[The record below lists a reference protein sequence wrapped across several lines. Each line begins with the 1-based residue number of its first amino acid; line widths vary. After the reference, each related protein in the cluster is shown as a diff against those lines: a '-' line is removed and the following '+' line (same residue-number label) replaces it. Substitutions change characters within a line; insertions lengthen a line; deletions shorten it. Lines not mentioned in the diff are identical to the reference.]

1 LDVDGAAVVLD
12 ADAVAGLVAVAEPD
26 VLGLVV
32 AVVAVLGVESA
43 GDCGLLKSVHD
54 SVRTVSPSAL
64 TLNVLA
70 VTV

>member
-1 LDVDGAAVVLD
+1 LDVDGAAVVLG
-12 ADAVAGLVAVAEPD
+12 ADAVAEPD

-32 AVVAVLGVESA
+32 AVLGVEFA

-54 SVRTVSPSAL
+54 SVRTVSPPAL
-64 TLNVLA
+64 TLSVVD